1 MKKQQGRTPDERFL
15 IKLFEIATSNG
26 DLFSEVNF
34 KIVGKGIGFKETAT
48 KNMVKLLAQ
57 ANFITKVD
65 DELVC
70 LTQRGIN
77 FVEDELN

>member
-1 MKKQQGRTPDERFL
+1 MKNQQGRTPDERFL
-15 IKLFEIATSNG
+15 IKLFEIAKNND
-26 DLFSEVNF
+26 DLFSEVDF
-34 KIVGKGIGFKETAT
+34 KIIGKAIGFKETAT

-77 FVEDELN
+77 FVEDELH